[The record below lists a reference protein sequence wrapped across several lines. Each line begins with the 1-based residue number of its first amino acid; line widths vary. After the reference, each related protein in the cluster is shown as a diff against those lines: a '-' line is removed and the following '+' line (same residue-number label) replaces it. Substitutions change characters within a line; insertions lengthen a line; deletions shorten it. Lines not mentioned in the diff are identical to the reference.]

1 MTRRRSIPRLGRP
14 PVAWLIACACAALAP
29 TPIEAQAP
37 APAKGSPVPVLAM
50 NGEWDYNDKLSVDAA
65 SGRPEQAPLSAT
77 GRRSPGSGGVSGTG
91 AGPGGGSGSADD
103 FERNVL
109 AMFMSERRALVRDLL
124 EVPELLRI
132 TVTNEGVTF
141 VDDLKRERT
150 YLTNGKTRKY
160 QLGAA
165 QFEARGY
172 WDDARFHK
180 EIEGANGFRMRETYF
195 LTDEGQRLMVVVR
208 VGDTRK
214 PDAQFGVNRVF
225 DRVKAKSDPPPQP
238 R

>member
-1 MTRRRSIPRLGRP
+1 MTERRSVPRLGRP
-14 PVAWLIACACAALAP
+14 SAALLIACACAVL
-29 TPIEAQAP
+29 TPLQPSAQTP
-37 APAKGSPVPVLAM
+37 APAKGSTEPLLAM
-50 NGEWDYNDKLSVDAA
+50 AGVWDYNDKLSVDAS

-77 GRRSPGSGGVSGTG
+77 QGRRNPGVGAGAGSGAGT
-91 AGPGGGSGSADD
+91 SADD

-132 TVTNEGVTF
+132 TVTNDGVTF

-150 YLTNGKTRKY
+150 YLTSGKMRKY

-165 QFEARGY
+165 QFQARAY
-172 WDDARFHK
+172 WADSRFNK

-195 LTDEGQRLMVVVR
+195 LAEEGQRLMVVVR

-214 PDAQFGVNRVF
+214 PETQFGVNRVF
-225 DRVKAKSDPPPQP
+225 DRVQS